1 MEASHISILLVDDE
15 PSVLKSLELVLD
27 RAGFD
32 VLAVNDGRLAIEAM
46 QSGRVD
52 LVLTDVV
59 MPDREGVETIIE
71 LRRSH
76 PTLPIIAM
84 SGGGMGSADLYL
96 SVAAQV
102 GANATLLKP
111 FTEAQLLSAVRQVL
125 AAPM

>member
-1 MEASHISILLVDDE
+1 MEAPQRSILLVDDE
-15 PSVLKSLELVLD
+15 PSVLKSLELVLE

-32 VLAVNDGRLAIEAM
+32 VLAVNDGRLAVESM
-46 QSGRVD
+46 QSGRFD
-52 LVLTDVV
+52 LVLTDLV

-71 LRRSH
+71 LRRTH
-76 PTLPIIAM
+76 PHLPIIAM

-111 FTEAQLLSAVRQVL
+111 FSEAQLLSVIEQVL
-125 AAPM
+125 APSV

>member
-1 MEASHISILLVDDE
+1 MENSQYSVLLVDDE
-15 PSVLKSLELVLD
+15 PAVLKSLQLVLE

-32 VLAVNDGRLAIEAM
+32 VLAVNDGRVAIEAM
-46 QSGRVD
+46 QSGRFD
-52 LVLTDVV
+52 LVLTDLV

-71 LRRSH
+71 LRRTH
-76 PTLPIIAM
+76 PNLPIIAM

-111 FTEAQLLSAVRQVL
+111 FSEAQLLSAVRPVL
-125 AAPM
+125 GEPM